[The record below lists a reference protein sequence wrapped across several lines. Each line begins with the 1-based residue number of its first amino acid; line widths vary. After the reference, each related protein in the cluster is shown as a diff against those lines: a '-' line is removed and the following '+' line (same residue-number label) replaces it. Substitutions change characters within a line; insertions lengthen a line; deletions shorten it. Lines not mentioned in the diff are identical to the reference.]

1 MKNSIKL
8 SALFLL
14 LSAGIFTSAAA
25 SAKGHTN
32 DTKDVITVSS
42 LKHERGVAVMISKTE
57 ASKSYV
63 TIFDQA
69 NNILLQDFLP
79 SKVAVEKGYV
89 LTSLD
94 NGDYKFEI
102 RSNDEVVTKTVHV
115 YDEDDK
121 KKFFFI
127 D

>member
-25 SAKGHTN
+25 NAKGHTEKA
-32 DTKDVITVSS
+32 KDVITVSS
-42 LKHERGVAVMISKTE
+42 LKHDRGVAVMISKNE

-69 NNILLQDFLP
+69 NNILMEDFLP
-79 SKVAVEKGYV
+79 SKVEVEKGYV
-89 LTSLD
+89 LTNLD

-102 RSNDEVVTKTVHV
+102 KSNDQMVTKTVHV
-115 YDEDDK
+115 YDEDNK
-121 KKFFFI
+121 KRFFFI

>member
-8 SALFLL
+8 SAFFLL

-25 SAKGHTN
+25 NAKGHTN

-79 SKVAVEKGYV
+79 SKVAVEKAVSYTH
-89 LTSLD
+89 LTLP
-94 NGDYKFEI
+94 
-102 RSNDEVVTKTVHV
+102 TKRIV
-115 YDEDDK
+115 
-121 KKFFFI
+121 
-127 D
+127 

>member
-1 MKNSIKL
+1 
-8 SALFLL
+8 
-14 LSAGIFTSAAA
+14 
-25 SAKGHTN
+25 
-32 DTKDVITVSS
+32 
-42 LKHERGVAVMISKTE
+42 
-57 ASKSYV
+57 
-63 TIFDQA
+63 
-69 NNILLQDFLP
+69 
-79 SKVAVEKGYV
+79 V

-115 YDEDDK
+115 YDENDK

>member
-14 LSAGIFTSAAA
+14 LSAGIFTTTAV
-25 SAKGHTN
+25 SAKPHTTE
-32 DTKDVITVSS
+32 TKDVITVSS
-42 LKHERGVAVMISKTE
+42 LKHERGVAVMISKAE

-69 NNILLQDFLP
+69 NNILMEDFLP
-79 SKVAVEKGYV
+79 SKVDVAKGYV
-89 LTSLD
+89 LTNLD

-102 RSNDEVVTKTVHV
+102 RSNDEVVTKTIHV
-115 YDEDDK
+115 YDEYNK
-121 KKFFFI
+121 KRFFFV

>member
-14 LSAGIFTSAAA
+14 LSAGIFTATAAN
-25 SAKGHTN
+25 AKPHTG

-42 LKHERGVAVMISKTE
+42 LKHERGVAVIISKAQ

-69 NNILLQDFLP
+69 NNILMEDFLP
-79 SKVAVEKGYV
+79 SKAEVEKGYV

-102 RSNDEVVTKTVHV
+102 RLNDEVVTKTVHV
-115 YDEDDK
+115 YDEYNK
-121 KKFFFI
+121 KKFFFV

>member
-25 SAKGHTN
+25 NAKGHTEKS
-32 DTKDVITVSS
+32 KDVITVSS
-42 LKHERGVAVMISKTE
+42 LKHDRGVAVIISKSE

-69 NNILLQDFLP
+69 NNILMEDFLP
-79 SKVAVEKGYV
+79 SKVEVEKGYV

-102 RSNDEVVTKTVHV
+102 KSNDQVVIKTVHV
-115 YDEDDK
+115 YDENNK
-121 KKFFFI
+121 KRFFFV

>member
-25 SAKGHTN
+25 KGHTG

-42 LKHERGVAVMISKTE
+42 LKHDRGVAVMISKSE
-57 ASKSYV
+57 ASRSYV

-69 NNILLQDFLP
+69 NNILMEDFLP
-79 SKVAVEKGYV
+79 SKVEVEKGYV
-89 LTSLD
+89 LSSLD

-102 RSNDEVVTKTVHV
+102 KSNDQVVTKTVHI
-115 YDEDDK
+115 YDENNK
-121 KKFFFI
+121 KRFFFI